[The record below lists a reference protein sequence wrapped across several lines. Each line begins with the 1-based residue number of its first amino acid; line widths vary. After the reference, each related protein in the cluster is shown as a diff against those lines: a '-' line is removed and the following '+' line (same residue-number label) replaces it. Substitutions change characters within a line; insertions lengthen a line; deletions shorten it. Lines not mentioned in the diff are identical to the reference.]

1 MAPAT
6 AVESARTPNPAVVE
20 RARRLFADADRQET
34 QLDRGQYSVALRAAL
49 AYVEE
54 HRRALESIAEEVAG
68 RLDETALAFY
78 RLSETDLAARALE
91 TRPGLAPGSPP
102 PPPPNALH
110 LPPPNPLRPHTP

>member
-6 AVESARTPNPAVVE
+6 AVESARPPDAGAVE

-54 HRRALESIAEEVAG
+54 HRRSLDPIAEEVAG

-78 RLSETDLAARALE
+78 RLSETDLAARAVE
-91 TRPGLAPGSPP
+91 TGLAFAPGSPT
-102 PPPPNALH
+102 L
-110 LPPPNPLRPHTP
+110 L